1 MMPSKVQ
8 MSLVFSCFLSCFSGE
23 FYEKPHLS
31 FWSLLPL
38 WRWLSSPLSSR
49 LSFHLQWTEGRWQMS
64 PLPPWSVLWQAC
76 NSRALRCS
84 PVSCWVNT
92 SALLLFQCQISPL
105 FFNNGCYWYFSLY
118 WFSSELKRKRS
129 KHLFCFEIVFP
140 LKNMQASFQVFFSC
154 LFQSRRYVYCK
165 VFWNCCLNLY
175 LYLCV
180 GFIHGLRDQSNMP
193 KIYLMFH
200 QSLGRQYTHELQN
213 QTDNWEQQM
222 SFTWSL
228 LSLSRTGSRCP
239 QQDKIHN

>member
-49 LSFHLQWTEGRWQMS
+49 LSFHLPWTEGRWRMS

-105 FFNNGCYWYFSLY
+105 FFIMGAIDIFHFTGFRLSWRERGQNICFALKLFFLLKICRHRSQCFFSAYFSLAVMSIAK
-118 WFSSELKRKRS
+118 FSQ
-129 KHLFCFEIVFP
+129 IVIWTYI
-140 LKNMQASFQVFFSC
+140 C
-154 LFQSRRYVYCK
+154 IYV
-165 VFWNCCLNLY
+165 
-175 LYLCV
+175 
-180 GFIHGLRDQSNMP
+180 
-193 KIYLMFH
+193 
-200 QSLGRQYTHELQN
+200 
-213 QTDNWEQQM
+213 
-222 SFTWSL
+222 
-228 LSLSRTGSRCP
+228 
-239 QQDKIHN
+239 